1 MNDPIQRDTSVLEWI
16 KEHRLESVRRLIVWG
31 ALVAVLLYIVGEMTG
46 SEEITIIG
54 IWALVGIIAAAIAYK
69 AVDFLLTFFS

>member
-1 MNDPIQRDTSVLEWI
+1 MVLHPRAVIAIRYRGRVVLREVL
-16 KEHRLESVRRLIVWG
+16 RAVFTL
-31 ALVAVLLYIVGEMTG
+31 VLLYIVGEMTG

>member
-1 MNDPIQRDTSVLEWI
+1 
-16 KEHRLESVRRLIVWG
+16 
-31 ALVAVLLYIVGEMTG
+31 MTG